1 LTKTHSGATFGSVK
15 EHFQVVGMYTSF
27 IAARGIQ
34 AKRTY
39 YVISC
44 KFKSIPRLFPRFPD
58 GSTPANERA
67 QRVLN
72 KSRIPKIKKYILDNP
87 ETFVFSAVA
96 VSASGMPE
104 FNVISGDIG
113 ELKFD
118 EDIEFSINDG
128 QHRIAAIIE
137 ALNENPRLAHETIP
151 MVIFIDQGLKRSQQI
166 FTDLNR
172 HTVKPTPSINILFDS
187 RDQLAGLARYLSDNI
202 SYMRN
207 MVELEKTSISNRSP
221 ELFTLSGIYNA
232 SKIYIGRTSTSTD
245 ISDDEKEKLIHFW
258 RLLGECIKEWHE
270 VKKNLVSSVDLR
282 KDYIHAH
289 SLFLNVIATVAK
301 DAIQLGYNLEVI
313 LPKIKDIDWKR
324 ANPDWEGRALNNSK
338 LSKSS
343 INVSLTINYVKQ
355 KLGIK
360 LSEQEEQLENKFNNR
375 ALV

>member
-1 LTKTHSGATFGSVK
+1 
-15 EHFQVVGMYTSF
+15 MYTSF

-96 VSASGMPE
+96 VSASGRPD
-104 FNVISGDIG
+104 FNIISGDIG

-187 RDQLAGLARYLSDNI
+187 RDQLAGLARYLSSNI
-202 SYMRN
+202 SYLRN
-207 MVELEKTSISNRSP
+207 MVEFEKTSISNRSP

-232 SKIYIGRTSTSTD
+232 SKIYIGRTSTLTD
-245 ISDDEKEKLIHFW
+245 VTEEEQNKLLFFW
-258 RLLGECIKEWHE
+258 NLLGDCIPEWHN
-270 VKKNLVSSVDLR
+270 VKTNNITSADLR

-289 SLFLNVIATVAK
+289 SLFLNVIATVAR
-301 DAIQLGYNLEVI
+301 DATQLGYNIETI
-313 LPKIKDIDWKR
+313 LPQIKDIDWKR
-324 ANPDWEGRALNNSK
+324 SNPEWEGRALNNSK

-343 INVSLTINYVKQ
+343 VNVSLTINYVKQ
-355 KLGIK
+355 KLGIR
-360 LSEQEEQLENKFNNR
+360 LSEHEQYLENKFINR

>member
-1 LTKTHSGATFGSVK
+1 
-15 EHFQVVGMYTSF
+15 MYTSF

-44 KFKSIPRLFPRFPD
+44 KFKNVPKLFPRFPD

-96 VSASGMPE
+96 ISASDKPE
-104 FNVISGDIG
+104 FNIISGDVG
-113 ELKFD
+113 ELKFH

-187 RDQLAGLARYLSDNI
+187 RDQLAGLARYLSDNV

-207 MVELEKTSISNRSP
+207 MVEFEKTSISNRSP

-232 SKIYIGRTSTSTD
+232 SKIYIGRTSTSTN
-245 ISDDEKEKLIHFW
+245 ISEDEKEQLMHFW
-258 RLLGECIKEWHE
+258 TLLGNCVREWHE
-270 VKKNLVSSVDLR
+270 VKKQLISSVELR

-289 SLFLNVIATVAK
+289 SLFLNVIATVAR
-301 DAIQLGYNLEVI
+301 DAEQLGYNIDSI
-313 LPKIKDIDWKR
+313 LPQIRGIDWR
-324 ANPDWEGRALNNSK
+324 RSNPDWEGRALNNSK

-343 INVSLTINYVKQ
+343 VNVALTINYVKQ
-355 KLGIK
+355 KLGIR
-360 LSEQEEQLENKFNNR
+360 LSEQEQELEHKFKNR
-375 ALV
+375 VLV